1 MNKSVTID
9 KGQRKSESGKILI
22 KWSYTLRED
31 DKTITYHQIYYC
43 IDKSLSVLGE
53 DENEKWIEVNKEEAK
68 HSSLFVSGWRPA
80 VGWTCTLA
88 LLSNFILI
96 PMTNFILVL
105 ADSDITIPLIDVS
118 TMMPVLMGMLGLG
131 TMRTVEKINKVERN
145 T

>member
-1 MNKSVTID
+1 MLGLID
-9 KGQRKSESGKILI
+9 RLIGPVSAILDKVVADKDLKEQLSHDIATMAERHSHDVI
-22 KWSYTLRED
+22 KA
-31 DKTITYHQIYYC
+31 Q
-43 IDKSLSVLGE
+43 
-53 DENEKWIEVNKEEAK
+53 IEVNKEEAK
-68 HSSLFVSGWRPA
+68 HRSLFVSGWRPA

>member
-1 MNKSVTID
+1 MLGLID
-9 KGQRKSESGKILI
+9 RLIGPVSAILDKVVADKDLKEQLSHDIATMAERHSHDVI
-22 KWSYTLRED
+22 KA
-31 DKTITYHQIYYC
+31 Q
-43 IDKSLSVLGE
+43 
-53 DENEKWIEVNKEEAK
+53 IEVNKEEAK

>member
-1 MNKSVTID
+1 MLGLID
-9 KGQRKSESGKILI
+9 RLIGPVSAILDKVVADKDLKEQLSHDIATMAERHSHDVI
-22 KWSYTLRED
+22 KA
-31 DKTITYHQIYYC
+31 Q
-43 IDKSLSVLGE
+43 
-53 DENEKWIEVNKEEAK
+53 IEVNKEEAK
-68 HSSLFVSGWRPA
+68 HRSLFVSGWRPA

-105 ADSDITIPLIDVS
+105 ADSDIAIPLIDVS